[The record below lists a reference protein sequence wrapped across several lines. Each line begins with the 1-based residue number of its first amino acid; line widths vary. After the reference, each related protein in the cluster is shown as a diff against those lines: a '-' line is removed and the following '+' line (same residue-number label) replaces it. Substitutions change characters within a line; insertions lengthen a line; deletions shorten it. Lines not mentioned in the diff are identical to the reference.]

1 MIICKSMPY
10 YANFVNPQKG
20 VRKTFSSNFKFDFI
34 ALDIRLFADLSKNR
48 GFVTDNLQLLIFSD

>member
-1 MIICKSMPY
+1 MPY

-20 VRKTFSSNFKFDFI
+20 VRKTFSLNFKFDFI